1 MVTIE
6 QKVLLFS
13 KLIDQLMNN
22 QYKEGLKNLE
32 QEYHEKFE
40 KNKLDTDI
48 EVKKIINNANKK
60 RDLEAMQ
67 AYSNA
72 KIEEKKQLMI
82 IKEKCF
88 SRLMKTLNEYII
100 AFINSEKY
108 KDYLE
113 KLLNDLSLEKTY
125 LENITVYVTKN
136 DYDKYLE
143 LLTQG
148 FKKLNFTDNNF
159 KIISTKDNIIGGFI
173 LEDNVDKLRINLSIK
188 ALLEENEPYIMH
200 TLFKALEVGENND
213 K

>member
-13 KLIDQLMNN
+13 KLKDQLMNN